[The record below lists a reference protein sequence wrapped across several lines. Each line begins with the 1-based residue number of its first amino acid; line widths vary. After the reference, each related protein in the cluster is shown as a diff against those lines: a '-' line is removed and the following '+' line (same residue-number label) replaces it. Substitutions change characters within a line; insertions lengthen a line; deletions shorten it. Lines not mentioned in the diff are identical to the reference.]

1 MSQAAVSPEEAS
13 PTWPPPP
20 PPPPPPDTGTASRRW
35 IREAAEVAG
44 IALVLYL
51 VIWSVLQTVRVEG
64 DSMIP
69 TLRTHD
75 LLLASKISYHLHDP
89 ERGDIVILNP
99 PQPARSPGVPEPPER
114 DFIKRV
120 VGVSNDVLQVDSNQ
134 HPAVIQIKP
143 GGRGPWHT
151 LAEPYLGERWEQ
163 PTPCCDSGGRASVG
177 STTPLTIPR
186 DMYFVMGDNRN
197 RSSDSRFF
205 GLVPKDR
212 ISAKAFVRIWPLD
225 SLGTFGA
232 GPALLPAV
240 AIALPLA
247 VTRAGRRIRRR
258 SPSAGPPS

>member
-1 MSQAAVSPEEAS
+1 
-13 PTWPPPP
+13 
-20 PPPPPPDTGTASRRW
+20 
-35 IREAAEVAG
+35 
-44 IALVLYL
+44 

-69 TLRTHD
+69 TLHTHD

-120 VGVSNDVLQVDSNQ
+120 VGVSNDVLQIDSSQ
-134 HPAVIQIKP
+134 HPAAIQIKP
-143 GGRGPWHT
+143 GGSGPWQN
-151 LAEPYLGERWEQ
+151 LSEPYLGERWEQ
-163 PTPCCDSGGRASVG
+163 PTPCCDSGGHAGVG
-177 STTPLTIPR
+177 ATMPLTIPK
-186 DMYFVMGDNRN
+186 DMFFVMGDNRN

-225 SLGTFGA
+225 TLGGFGA
-232 GPALLPAV
+232 GPALLPSLV
-240 AIALPLA
+240 IALPLGM
-247 VTRAGRRIRRR
+247 TRVRRR
-258 SPSAGPPS
+258 LRRQVRQGES